1 MRLVIAAI
9 GRLKDEGERALI
21 ARYMKRIT
29 AGRAIGI
36 SPITIE
42 ELPESRAAETN
53 ARQADEAARLLH
65 VTADCD
71 LRIVLDE
78 RGRMMSSA
86 EFAQYLGARRDE
98 GAKAAALLIGG
109 PDGHPASLTGK
120 GTHLTLSLGP
130 MTLPHG
136 LARVVLVEQVYRAIT
151 ILSGHPY
158 HRA

>member
-1 MRLVIAAI
+1 MRLVIAAV

-21 ARYMKRIT
+21 ARYMKRV
-29 AGRAIGI
+29 ASGRAIGL
-36 SPITIE
+36 SPVIIE
-42 ELPESRAAETN
+42 ELSESRAAETN
-53 ARQADEAARLLH
+53 ARQADESARLLH

-98 GAKAAALLIGG
+98 GVKAAALLIGG

-120 GTHLTLSLGP
+120 GTHLTLSLGC

-136 LARVVLVEQVYRAIT
+136 LARVVLIEQIYRAIT

>member
-1 MRLVIAAI
+1 MRLVIAAV

-21 ARYMKRIT
+21 ARYMKRAT
-29 AGRAIGI
+29 SGRAIGI
-36 SPITIE
+36 FPIAIE
-42 ELPESRAAETN
+42 ELSESRAAETN

-86 EFAQYLGARRDE
+86 AFAQYLGARRDE
-98 GAKAAALLIGG
+98 GVKAAALLLGG
-109 PDGHPASLTGK
+109 PDGHPANLTGK

>member
-21 ARYMKRIT
+21 ARYMKRVGS
-29 AGRAIGI
+29 GRVVGL

-42 ELPESRAAETN
+42 ELSESRATETN

-65 VTADCD
+65 ATADCD
-71 LRIVLDE
+71 LRIILDE
-78 RGRMMSSA
+78 RGRQMSSA
-86 EFAQYLGARRDE
+86 DFAQLLAARRDD
-98 GAKAAALLIGG
+98 GVKAAALLIGG
-109 PDGHPASLTGK
+109 PDGHPAKLMGK
-120 GTHLTLSLGP
+120 ATHMSLSLGP

-136 LARVVLVEQVYRAIT
+136 LARVVLVEQIYRAIT

>member
-9 GRLKDEGERALI
+9 GRLKEEGERALI
-21 ARYMKRIT
+21 ARYMKRV
-29 AGRAIGI
+29 ASGRVVGL
-36 SPITIE
+36 SPVSIE
-42 ELPESRAAETN
+42 ELAESRASETN

-98 GAKAAALLIGG
+98 GVKAAALLIGG
-109 PDGHPASLTGK
+109 PDGHPAKLTGK
-120 GTHLTLSLGP
+120 GTLMTLSLGP
-130 MTLPHG
+130 MTLTHG
-136 LARVVLVEQVYRAIT
+136 LARVVLIEQVYRAIT